1 VTSFIIKMTDRP
13 VFADLFG
20 VSAMGTGLSCVR
32 GLLPVRERGL
42 RPTQA
47 PAGVVAGQAYAFA
60 AANGAGNQH
69 ASHNTWMWAFR
80 GLEPWR
86 DPA

>member
-13 VFADLFG
+13 VFADLSG
-20 VSAMGTGLSCVR
+20 VSVMGTGLSSVGSLR
-32 GLLPVRERGL
+32 PVKERGGE
-42 RPTQA
+42 RPIQA
-47 PAGVVAGQAYAFA
+47 PAAVVAAQAYAFA

-69 ASHNTWMWAFR
+69 THDTWMRAFR